1 MCVFEPARAQPG
13 RSPLAAA
20 HDRCG
25 APGGRQCSTFRTASK
40 ISTVDQH
47 ATPRV
52 KEIRRSHKLDDYLPR
67 RGPQRPRGAEW
78 PLPGVE
84 SRLKELGFEWNG
96 DFNNIEG
103 AVRGARRRRPA
114 SPPRP
119 PAARAPACSRP
130 SPDHLPHVGGGARG
144 PEAGGHACARPGVLA
159 ALPAQVLPQVHP
171 QPAHALHVGGR

>member
-1 MCVFEPARAQPG
+1 M
-13 RSPLAAA
+13 
-20 HDRCG
+20 DRNDLE
-25 APGGRQCSTFRTASK
+25 R
-40 ISTVDQH
+40 
-47 ATPRV
+47 
-52 KEIRRSHKLDDYLPR
+52 
-67 RGPQRPRGAEW
+67 AEW

-84 SRLKELGFEWNG
+84 SRLKELGFEWNV

-103 AVRGARRRRPA
+103 AVRGARRPRPA